1 MSNESNEFLSKILYP
16 EDYNIDYIKAYYS
29 LNSEFKQIIEKS
41 GYKKEF
47 ARKYLK
53 SLKFIV
59 NLKGNCIEQSSLFE
73 KLKSV
78 EMDLYSIKLHG
89 NKNIRIIFIF
99 KKIYDKEY
107 VILLNAF
114 QEKDKSDYSDGILVA
129 YDRVKRINQGYKED
143 VYVK

>member
-1 MSNESNEFLSKILYP
+1 MSDKNNEFLSKILYP
-16 EDYNIDYIKAYYS
+16 EDYNIDYIKTYYS

-47 ARKYLK
+47 TRKYLK

-59 NLKGNCIEQSSLFE
+59 NLKRNCIEQSSLFE
-73 KLKSV
+73 KLKNV
-78 EMDLYSIKLHG
+78 EIDLYSIKLHG
-89 NKNIRIIFIF
+89 NKNIRIIFVF

-114 QEKDKSDYSDGILVA
+114 QEKEKADYSDGILVA
-129 YDRVKRINQGYKED
+129 YDRVKRIDQG
-143 VYVK
+143 